1 VGSDSLAAEFGSFM
15 TTFPDLFF
23 LNLPSLK
30 VVRPEIGGITLAG

>member
-23 LNLPSLK
+23 STCL
-30 VVRPEIGGITLAG
+30 RWR